1 MNTPHLTRKLVL
13 EGRVNAPDG
22 AGGFTETWAVRG
34 TVWAEV
40 VAGTGRDVP
49 GEEITLASV
58 GYRITVR
65 GAPQGA
71 PSRPRPDQRLRDG
84 ARLFRILAVTE
95 RDAAGQFLT
104 CFAREEDPA

>member
-1 MNTPHLTRKLVL
+1 MSTPHLTRKLVL

-22 AGGFTETWAVRG
+22 AGGFTQSWAVLG
-34 TVWAEV
+34 TLWADV
-40 VAGTGRDVP
+40 RPGTGRDAP

-71 PSRPRPDQRLRDG
+71 PSRPKPDQRLRDG
-84 ARLFRILAVTE
+84 GRLFRILAVTE
-95 RDAAGQFLT
+95 QDATGQFLT